1 MLGNGDRSRAP
12 EVVVITGASAGVGR
26 AAVRRFAKEKAKIG
40 LLARGVDGLEGARAE
55 VEECGGRALAIPT
68 DVADP
73 EQVEAAADRV
83 ERELGPIDIWVND
96 AMVTVFSPFLEITP
110 EDYRRAT
117 DVTYLGFV
125 NGTRSALKRM
135 VPRNRGTIVQV
146 GSALAYRSIPLQ
158 SPYCGAKAAIRGF
171 TDSVRTELLH
181 SKSGVHITMVQMPGL
196 NTPQFEWCATTLP
209 KHPKPIPPIYQPE
222 VAAEAI
228 YFAAHHRRREVY
240 VGRATVATILGE
252 RVAPGLLDRYLAKTG
267 FDSQQTQ
274 EPIPKNRPNNLFR
287 PLPGD
292 HGAHGE
298 FDAQSERHSPQFW
311 ADTHR
316 GLLALIGIGMGALV
330 SAAVYK
336 ARA

>member
-1 MLGNGDRSRAP
+1 MHNKSR
-12 EVVVITGASAGVGR
+12 
-26 AAVRRFAKEKAKIG
+26 
-40 LLARGVDGLEGARAE
+40 
-55 VEECGGRALAIPT
+55 
-68 DVADP
+68 
-73 EQVEAAADRV
+73 
-83 ERELGPIDIWVND
+83 
-96 AMVTVFSPFLEITP
+96 
-110 EDYRRAT
+110 
-117 DVTYLGFV
+117 
-125 NGTRSALKRM
+125 
-135 VPRNRGTIVQV
+135 
-146 GSALAYRSIPLQ
+146 
-158 SPYCGAKAAIRGF
+158 
-171 TDSVRTELLH
+171 
-181 SKSGVHITMVQMPGL
+181 VHITMVQMPGL

-240 VGRATVATILGE
+240 VGRATVASILGE

-274 EPIPKNRPNNLFR
+274 DPIPRNRPNNLFH

-298 FDAQSERHSPQFW
+298 FDAQSETHSPQFW